1 MRTRSG
7 CHDDGKNPQVEKSY
21 PGAAERRPDYF
32 HEMFDTDLSVVR
44 TCDNPKKISQA
55 VWVAW
60 PPPTRPIRQALD
72 TPADVVAVN

>member
-7 CHDDGKNPQVEKSY
+7 CHDDGKNPQGEKSY

-32 HEMFDTDLSVVR
+32 HEMFDTDLSVV
-44 TCDNPKKISQA
+44 TTLKKIHKLF
-55 VWVAW
+55 AW
-60 PPPTRPIRQALD
+60 RRRPPPTRPIRQALD